1 MGLFTDLP
9 MAEIARYAALQGA
22 EVNEAK
28 KALATEACALLHGRQ
43 AAEAA
48 AETARKAFEEG
59 LNAASLP
66 TVVSALPANIVDV
79 LVEHKL
85 VPSKGEARRLIANGG
100 IYANNE
106 PVAAIDRVLAEADVQ
121 DGVIRLS
128 IGKKRHVLLKPA

>member
-1 MGLFTDLP
+1 
-9 MAEIARYAALQGA
+9 
-22 EVNEAK
+22 
-28 KALATEACALLHGRQ
+28 
-43 AAEAA
+43 
-48 AETARKAFEEG
+48 
-59 LNAASLP
+59 
-66 TVVSALPANIVDV
+66 
-79 LVEHKL
+79 

>member
-1 MGLFTDLP
+1 
-9 MAEIARYAALQGA
+9 
-22 EVNEAK
+22 
-28 KALATEACALLHGRQ
+28 
-43 AAEAA
+43 
-48 AETARKAFEEG
+48 
-59 LNAASLP
+59 
-66 TVVSALPANIVDV
+66 VVSALPVSIVDV

-106 PVAAIDRVLAEADVQ
+106 PVAAIDRVLTEADLL

>member
-1 MGLFTDLP
+1 
-9 MAEIARYAALQGA
+9 MAEIARYAALHGA

-28 KALATEACALLHGRQ
+28 KALATEACALLHGRA

-66 TVVSALPANIVDV
+66 TVVSALPASIVDV

-106 PVAAIDRVLAEADVQ
+106 PIAAIDRVLAEADLQ